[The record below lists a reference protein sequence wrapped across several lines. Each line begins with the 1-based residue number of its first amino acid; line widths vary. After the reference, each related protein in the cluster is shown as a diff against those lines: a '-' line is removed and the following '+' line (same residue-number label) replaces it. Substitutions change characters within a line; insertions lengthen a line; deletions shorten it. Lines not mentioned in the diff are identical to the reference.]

1 MTPEQMCVLK
11 RHQTLTDINTH
22 TQTVKVALEQI
33 EVTLCP
39 LQGIYHA
46 DQYSSQ

>member
-1 MTPEQMCVLK
+1 MYDMTPEQMCMLK
-11 RHQTLTDINTH
+11 RHHELTHERIERERE
-22 TQTVKVALEQI
+22 KVG
-33 EVTLCP
+33 VTLCP